1 MILRILN
8 GLLVS
13 IITKKNFNFRVKIFN
28 SEKIRKIQS

>member
-13 IITKKNFNFRVKIFN
+13 IIKKNFNFRVKIFN